1 MSYETSNYPVL
12 LNSVLTTS
20 NATLFTSSDG
30 DGVRGV
36 WAINGTGSSATVSVT
51 VVRKGGTATDTEA
64 VVLAAALPVPAN
76 SATNL
81 TASLNLTSEYGELLL
96 ETGDYLYGE
105 ASAGSAITLIV
116 IGS

>member
-1 MSYETSNYPVL
+1 MPENTNYPTL

-30 DGVRGV
+30 DGIRSIL
-36 WAINGTGSSATVSVT
+36 AINGTGSAATVSVT
-51 VVRKGGTATDTEA
+51 LVRKGGSPTDAYAT
-64 VVLAAALPVPAN
+64 VLASALSVPAN
-76 SATNL
+76 SATQL
-81 TASLNLTSEYGELLL
+81 IASEQLQSEYGELLL

-105 ASAGSAITLIV
+105 AGSGSAITLLV